1 MYNNIIKHIV
11 TTGNHTADLHVIR
24 EPLCFKQKATMF
36 MYLLHV
42 TIKRYQLF
50 VADVAFFLCFS
61 TQCYRYVSLTQKVI
75 YIKNIMIHLI
85 HEAPL
90 GSRTLPLLFIITL
103 YNNKKKLHYLSQQLR
118 KMRAKNESLPGC
130 YKCFLITG
138 FFFTTNAAF

>member
-1 MYNNIIKHIV
+1 
-11 TTGNHTADLHVIR
+11 
-24 EPLCFKQKATMF
+24 
-36 MYLLHV
+36 
-42 TIKRYQLF
+42 
-50 VADVAFFLCFS
+50 
-61 TQCYRYVSLTQKVI
+61 
-75 YIKNIMIHLI
+75 MIHLI

-138 FFFTTNAAF
+138 FFFTTNAAFWLVKNDKFSYDYKKKKTKKNSIADS